1 MKTYYLNDVI
11 TVGFQFL
18 GILSK
23 TNSGFKYKVVL
34 IYHNY
39 FKTYS
44 TNIRHIL
51 LLWLYTVQ
59 LLHDFPFF
67 YKS

>member
-51 LLWLYTVQ
+51 LL
-59 LLHDFPFF
+59 
-67 YKS
+67 